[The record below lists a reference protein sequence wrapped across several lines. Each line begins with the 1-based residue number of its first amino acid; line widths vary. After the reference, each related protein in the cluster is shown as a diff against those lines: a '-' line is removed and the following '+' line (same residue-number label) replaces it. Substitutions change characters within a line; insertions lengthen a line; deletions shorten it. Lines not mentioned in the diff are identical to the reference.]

1 MLLKRKDLFFI
12 LLTFLVSLENVRGWR
27 MFWKGRR
34 SGGNL
39 IAPHVNVTRN
49 ELPPDQ
55 WFDQK
60 LDHFNDNN
68 NELWKQV

>member
-1 MLLKRKDLFFI
+1 MLLKRKKLFV
-12 LLTFLVSLENVRGWR
+12 LLIFLVTLENARGWR

-39 IAPHVNVTRN
+39 IAPHVNDTHN

-60 LDHFNDNN
+60 LDHFGDNN
-68 NELWKQV
+68 SELWKQV